1 MSHFSPTE
9 VDTLLNGKAPKTQ
22 ANDLPAGF
30 FDDME
35 KRILAA
41 ALAAPSDGD
50 SEMHSAPATTE
61 TSAAAGNDPTAARIV
76 PTATPTVAMRPHHT
90 SRKWLYA
97 AAAVLLLGVCTFA
110 VKYSHQSASPTPTA
124 IEGTAQNY
132 AIDDDIYAVNDDMTD
147 DEIDDLFELYEAD
160 VFLEEL

>member
-97 AAAVLLLGVCTFA
+97 AAAVAFIAVCTFA
-110 VKYSHQSASPTPTA
+110 IQHSHRSVAPAPTA
-124 IEGTAQNY
+124 NQTQTQNY

-147 DEIDDLFELYEAD
+147 DEIDDLYELYEAD